1 MIVNPWHAGV
11 LGKIGPY
18 FPCGRVERSLGKAI
32 ACGLISI
39 LKLLL
44 SQSRS
49 PANPPSLIF
58 ENYSNCA
65 RSNTGI
71 FDRVS
76 QYRERSRTAVRTPL
90 ACYQKPDQVQR

>member
-1 MIVNPWHAGV
+1 
-11 LGKIGPY
+11 
-18 FPCGRVERSLGKAI
+18 
-32 ACGLISI
+32 
-39 LKLLL
+39 
-44 SQSRS
+44 
-49 PANPPSLIF
+49 LIF

-90 ACYQKPDQVQR
+90 ACYQKPDQVQRRQAGGVGTDLASC

>member
-1 MIVNPWHAGV
+1 MIVNPWQAGV

-18 FPCGRVERSLGKAI
+18 LPCGRVEVSLGNAI

-49 PANPPSLIF
+49 LANS
-58 ENYSNCA
+58 A
-65 RSNTGI
+65 
-71 FDRVS
+71 
-76 QYRERSRTAVRTPL
+76 
-90 ACYQKPDQVQR
+90 